1 MPGPHCLRH
10 QKPAH
15 GTISVS
21 QRRHTSWSCSLKTGA
36 GFAQSF
42 GQCAWS
48 TPHLSNKAAHKRRRI
63 TFAAWLSAPIDHHP
77 QPPVSPQS
85 RQVVQVP
92 VRTTGGPELHR
103 HFHTPFY
110 FFCCRASRRAP
121 NIFAMSSLVFGRVS
135 GNISKSNTTDA
146 GNDFA

>member
-1 MPGPHCLRH
+1 MAPTPGINAGASLLAAPEAGAWHHLGITA
-10 QKPAH
+10 PAH
-15 GTISVS
+15 QLVM
-21 QRRHTSWSCSLKTGA
+21 LVED
-36 GFAQSF
+36 
-42 GQCAWS
+42 
-48 TPHLSNKAAHKRRRI
+48 RRRVRAELR
-63 TFAAWLSAPIDHHP
+63 TVRVVNPPLVEPGRP
-77 QPPVSPQS
+77 QAPVSPQS

-135 GNISKSNTTDA
+135 GNISK
-146 GNDFA
+146 